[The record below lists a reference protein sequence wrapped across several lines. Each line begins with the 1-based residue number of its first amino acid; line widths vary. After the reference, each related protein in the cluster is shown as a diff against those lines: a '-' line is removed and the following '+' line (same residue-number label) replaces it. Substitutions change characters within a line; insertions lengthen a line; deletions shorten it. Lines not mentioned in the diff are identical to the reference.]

1 VRVHRLRLDELG
13 AGPRRVAGPAGH
25 HLARVLRVRP
35 GAPVVAF
42 DGIGR
47 EAAGRVSGVD
57 EDGVWLELA
66 EPTAV
71 SREPVR
77 TLTLAVALLKGD
89 KLADVVRMGTELGV
103 AAFRPFVARRCD
115 VRELSAAKHARLERV
130 ASEAARQSG
139 RARVPT
145 VATASPAAA
154 LAWEGGAL
162 VADPAAG
169 LAWRDLPAFEGDIL
183 TVITGPEGGL
193 TDEEVERFQ
202 ARGAMPVRLGA
213 RVLRAE
219 TAPIAAAAAWLLAGE
234 P

>member
-1 VRVHRLRLDELG
+1 VRVHRLRLEELG
-13 AGPRRVAGPAGH
+13 AGRRRVAGPAGH

-42 DGIGR
+42 DGVGH
-47 EAAGRVSGVD
+47 EAEGSVSGVD

-66 EPTAV
+66 EPTTV
-71 SREPVR
+71 SREPAR

-115 VRELSAAKHARLERV
+115 VRELSAAKHARLARV

-139 RARVPT
+139 RARVPD

-154 LAWEGGAL
+154 LAWEGVAL
-162 VADPAAG
+162 IADPAAA
-169 LAWRDLPAFEGDIL
+169 LAWRDLPAFEGDVL

-193 TDEEVERFQ
+193 TEEEVERFQ
-202 ARGAMPVRLGA
+202 ARGAVAVRLGA